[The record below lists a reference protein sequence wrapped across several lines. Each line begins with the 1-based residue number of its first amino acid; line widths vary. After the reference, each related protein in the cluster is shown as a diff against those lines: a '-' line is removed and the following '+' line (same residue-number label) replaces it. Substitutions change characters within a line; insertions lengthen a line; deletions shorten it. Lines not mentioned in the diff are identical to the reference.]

1 MVQELW
7 SENQHFG
14 MSPKYHSVPCQG
26 AHVYTGSGE
35 STGLD
40 VKKHALSDE
49 QIISRCRKC
58 FGAVQQRTN
67 GSKSDH
73 FACFVCELCG
83 RAYHIRD
90 MSLIWLWVLW
100 VMYRKVGF

>member
-14 MSPKYHSVPCQG
+14 MSPKYHSVPSQG

-58 FGAVQQRTN
+58 FGASSSERT
-67 GSKSDH
+67 
-73 FACFVCELCG
+73 ARRAIILLVLCVNCVAG
-83 RAYHIRD
+83 RIIYGICP
-90 MSLIWLWVLW
+90 
-100 VMYRKVGF
+100 